1 MHWLQTVSFQTE
13 QNVTG
18 MFTVDYIS
26 GLDVL
31 TSYFLGDGSVVWHI
45 KVFVLL
51 FYFLPGFLK
60 IQNLAVTVLGVLFT
74 NCIQLAGF
82 YASFF
87 KVSERCQ
94 GQ

>member
-60 IQNLAVTVLGVLFT
+60 IQNLAVTVLEVLFT
-74 NCIQLAGF
+74 NCIQFAGF